1 MHNLYV
7 KAAWGSTACLGWLWC
22 SAHWPQVHMVQRPAP
37 GPPPPAG
44 GSAAGPPAPV
54 MQGVPPMMPGMAVPF
69 SSQSQVGKWCP
80 GKRRYVKQWQQVIPL
95 AVALNVKNIVNTS
108 TYSILSLFLADR
120 WPISKISTIQ
130 WLQLLWIDS
139 HFMIGI
145 CTCTSCH
152 DTSLS
157 DTTQTLQQSILAT
170 ASYRQVLHI
179 AMPDFMT
186 GGWGPGRWGWFT
198 SLRLSKLFRSKA
210 TYKEWGIELHHG
222 LRM

>member
-1 MHNLYV
+1 MRVNSMFGLALV
-7 KAAWGSTACLGWLWC
+7 LRSL
-22 SAHWPQVHMVQRPAP
+22 AP
-37 GPPPPAG
+37 GAHGPTPSTRTTPASG
-44 GSAAGPPAPV
+44 RLRRRTSSTRHARSATDDAGHGCALLKPV
-54 MQGVPPMMPGMAVPF
+54 AGWKVM
-69 SSQSQVGKWCP
+69 S